1 MSAALKVPLENL
13 EEWLKR
19 ELAPV
24 LEPLKAE
31 GANMFNDVRSKLDD
45 LRDACGKLL
54 VDSEAEMAKANR
66 KTYRSARAANKFGRD
81 TLDAVDKVV
90 VAEEFS
96 RENLRI
102 LNEDLERALV
112 SIEQERINLFRRIE
126 PYFILS
132 RRRFDIALKRTID
145 SFKALRGFSSQKY
158 VKAETMENT
167 FSMVHRLFVLLQDL
181 EKVQKQKKQTE
192 IKKKNIEDEIKKK
205 QLDIVAIQK
214 KTEIQGLVQI
224 NEEAGELEK
233 KVKNSLRHL
242 QKPFFKFQ
250 ALSQGPR
257 QYLMLEEAKKLDEYL
272 NNPFEAFATEEDG
285 YPMLKT
291 ILHKMVAAIDQGKLK
306 LKSSRLRKA
315 QWEIKNIADKDALIP
330 LHRKCK
336 ETFSR
341 KQQILTSEAMESSQ
355 KELESHQ
362 TRLGELQKHKE
373 FIGSKYNVLDGEY
386 QELLQKIESQKTE
399 LEKTVLR
406 LTGKRVTVTYNP

>member
-1 MSAALKVPLENL
+1 MSATLKVPLDDL

-24 LEPLKAE
+24 LDPLKAE
-31 GANMFNDVRSKLDD
+31 GASMFNDVRSKLDD
-45 LRDACGKLL
+45 LRDVCGKLV
-54 VDSEAEMAKANR
+54 VDSESEMAKSNR

-81 TLDAVDKVV
+81 ALDAVDKVV
-90 VAEEFS
+90 VPEEFS
-96 RENLRI
+96 RENLRM

-126 PYFILS
+126 PFFILS
-132 RRRFDIALKRTID
+132 RRRFDIALKRSID
-145 SFKALRGFSSQKY
+145 SFKALRSFSSQKY
-158 VKAETMENT
+158 AKAETMEDT
-167 FSMVHRLFVLLQDL
+167 FFMVRRLFVLLQDL

-192 IKKKNIEDEIKKK
+192 IKKKDIENEIKKK
-205 QLDIVAIQK
+205 RLDIDAIQK
-214 KTEIQGLVQI
+214 KTEIQGLIQM
-224 NEEAGELEK
+224 NEEVEELEK

-250 ALSQGPR
+250 ALSQGPG

-272 NNPFEAFATEEDG
+272 NNSFEAFATEEDG
-285 YPMLKT
+285 YPMLKA

-306 LKSSRLRKA
+306 LKTSRLRKA
-315 QWEIKNIADKDALIP
+315 QGEIKNIADNDALIS
-330 LHRKCK
+330 LQRKCK

-341 KQQILTSEAMESSQ
+341 KQQILTSEAMEASQ

-362 TRLGELQKHKE
+362 TSLRELQKNKE
-373 FIGSKYNVLDGEY
+373 FIDSKYKVLDGEH
-386 QELLQKIESQKTE
+386 QELLQKIQSQKTE

-406 LTGKRVTVTYNP
+406 LTGKAVTVTYNL